1 MEEQTP
7 AAGAPNLEQ
16 QIAEAEE
23 RGYRRGL
30 NEQIAAKMNEPGMW
44 ESAARDAAAEAPAAE
59 GFRILDSRRKSIW
72 EL

>member
-7 AAGAPNLEQ
+7 PAEAPSLEQ
-16 QIAEAEE
+16 QLAAAEE

-44 ESAARDAAAEAPAAE
+44 EGDRDATADTPAAE

-72 EL
+72 EI

>member
-7 AAGAPNLEQ
+7 AAAPSLEQ

-44 ESAARDAAAEAPAAE
+44 ESAARDASAEAAAE

>member
-7 AAGAPNLEQ
+7 AAGAPSLEQ

-44 ESAARDAAAEAPAAE
+44 ESASRDAAPEAAAE